1 MFADH
6 GLRAIPPFLRRNLL
20 GGNWLTMESN
30 ENTNEEVEG
39 MEMDEDLDMEQSFEE
54 MFESSMQELNVGDV
68 VLGTIVQVTDDH
80 VVVDVGYKSEGVI
93 PLYEFKD
100 EEGKIDIKVG
110 DEVDV
115 LFERRENDSG
125 LIGLSKE
132 KADRQKIWG
141 SLEEG
146 AVVEGKIVGRIKG
159 GLTVDIGIN
168 AFLPGSQVDLRPVRN
183 LEKLLGASFDFKI
196 IKLNKRRGNI
206 VLSRRV
212 LLEEQRESMRSDT
225 LETLSE
231 GQEVEGIVKNLTD
244 YGSFID
250 LGGIDGLLHI
260 TDMSWGRVNHPSDVL
275 SVGEKIKVKILKYD
289 RERERVSLG
298 LKQITPDPW
307 LEVES
312 VYPVGGKVQGKVVSL
327 TDYGA
332 FVELEDGVEG
342 LIHVSEMSW
351 TKRIKHPNKILTV
364 GDEVETV
371 VLALDIP
378 NRRIS
383 LGLKQIEPNP
393 WEVIGEKFPIGTIIE
408 GQVKNITDFGVFIG
422 VDEGIDGLVHIS
434 DLSWTKRVKHP
445 SEIFK
450 KGDIVKAVVLN
461 IDRDN
466 ERFSLGLKQLTPDP
480 WESIPVKYAP
490 GTIVRG
496 KATSVTDFGV
506 FLEIEEGI
514 EGLIHVSE
522 LSQEKVESPKD
533 IANVGDEFEAAVL
546 NVDTVDRKIALSVKQ
561 LNSHKEKAQVQEF
574 LGAQKQATSN
584 LGALLQGAMDRNDED
599 SPE

>member
-1 MFADH
+1 
-6 GLRAIPPFLRRNLL
+6 
-20 GGNWLTMESN
+20 MESN

-342 LIHVSEMSW
+342 LIHVSEMSL
-351 TKRIKHPNKILTV
+351 TKRIKHPNKLLTV
-364 GDEVETV
+364 GDEVETL

-450 KGDIVKAVVLN
+450 KGDTVKAVVLN

-584 LGALLQGAMDRNDED
+584 LGTLLQGAMDRNDED

>member
-1 MFADH
+1 MV
-6 GLRAIPPFLRRNLL
+6 
-20 GGNWLTMESN
+20 ESN
-30 ENTNEEVEG
+30 DTTNNETE
-39 MEMDEDLDMEQSFEE
+39 EMDVEE
-54 MFESSMQELNVGDV
+54 MDVEEMEEQDFASLFESSIQELHVPGDV
-68 VLGTIVQVTDDH
+68 VLGTIVQVNDDN

-93 PLYEFKD
+93 PLAEFKD
-100 EEGKIDIKVG
+100 EEGNIDVNVG

-115 LFERRENDSG
+115 LFERRENESG

-132 KADRQKIWG
+132 KADRQKIWS

-159 GLTVDIGIN
+159 GLTVNIGIN

-212 LLEEQRESMRSDT
+212 LLEEQRESMRSET

-231 GQEVEGIVKNLTD
+231 GQEIEGIVKNLTD

-275 SVGEKIKVKILKYD
+275 SVGEKIKIKILKYD

-307 LEVES
+307 LQVES
-312 VYPVGGKVQGKVVSL
+312 GYPVGEKVQGKVVSL

-351 TKRIKHPNKILTV
+351 TKRIKHPNKLLTV
-364 GDEVETV
+364 GDDVETV

-393 WEVIGEKFPIGTIIE
+393 WEVIGEKFPVGTIIE
-408 GQVKNITDFGVFIG
+408 GQVKNITDFGVFVG

-434 DLSWTKRVKHP
+434 DLSWTKRIKHP
-445 SEIFK
+445 SELFK
-450 KGDIVKAVVLN
+450 KGDTVKAVVLN
-461 IDRDN
+461 IDREN

-480 WESIPVKYAP
+480 WEAIPVKYAP
-490 GTIVRG
+490 GTIVKG

-522 LSQEKVESPKD
+522 LSREKVESPKD
-533 IANVGDEFEAAVL
+533 FANVGDEFEAAVL
-546 NVDTVDRKIALSVKQ
+546 NVDTMDRKIALSVKQ
-561 LNSHKEKAQVQEF
+561 LTQHKEKAVVQEF

-584 LGALLQGAMDRNDED
+584 LGDLLQGAMDRNGEG
-599 SPE
+599 PAE